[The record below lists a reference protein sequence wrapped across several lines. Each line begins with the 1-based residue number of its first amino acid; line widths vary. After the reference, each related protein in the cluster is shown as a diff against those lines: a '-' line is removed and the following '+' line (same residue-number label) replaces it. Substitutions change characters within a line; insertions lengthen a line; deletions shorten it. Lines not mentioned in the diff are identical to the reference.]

1 MRSLL
6 SHKGRIY
13 ALLLISAACMLCSGS
28 LSAQDM
34 HSGQDTSARK
44 TFTRTYDIYFRVD
57 RSDVDT
63 SFRANGET
71 IGRMRKEIDSLLSSD
86 GMRADSVVVVST
98 ASPEGRNAYNV
109 ALSGR
114 RGVSAARLVQSYW
127 PWIEPETI
135 VLSPSGEDWATFSR
149 VVREDGNIP
158 GRDEIAGIA
167 ASGAENDEKER
178 MLRER
183 RAAFYYILRNHAY
196 LMRASEIT
204 FNVSVPAIVLAPVSA
219 PQVVSLLPPPS
230 GISRP
235 ASPEGV
241 TAGKGAVPAKEKV
254 MIFAARTNLL
264 VPGLNVG
271 IEVPVG
277 TGWSVGVDYYYPWW
291 LAKSNMYCAE
301 MLGLFLDGKYWFGK
315 DRTEEDKLTG
325 HAIGAYV
332 GAGYYDYQWKKS
344 GNQGEYVDVGIDYT
358 YSIPLSQNRL
368 RMEFNV
374 GLGWIHTVAR
384 HYTPTDNYGELIRDP
399 GIRHR
404 KYNFFGPTRAS
415 VSLVVPIRV
424 NRKIKGGAE

>member
-1 MRSLL
+1 MHCPL
-6 SHKGRIY
+6 SHKGRIFVF
-13 ALLLISAACMLCSGS
+13 LLILAACLFCDGS
-28 LSAQDM
+28 LY
-34 HSGQDTSARK
+34 GQDLSPVSDTSSRK
-44 TFTRTYDIYFRVD
+44 TFSRTYNIYFRVD
-57 RSDVDT
+57 RSNIDT
-63 SFRANGET
+63 SFRSNAGT
-71 IGRMRKEIDSLLSSD
+71 ILQMKAEIDSLLSHY

-98 ASPEGRNAYNV
+98 ASPEGRNAYNI

-114 RGVSAARLVQSYW
+114 RGASAARLVQSYW
-127 PWIEPETI
+127 PGLEPETI
-135 VLSPSGEDWATFSR
+135 VVTPSGEDWDTFCR
-149 VVREDGNIP
+149 IVAGDEGIP
-158 GRDEIAGIA
+158 GREEIADIA
-167 ASGAENDEKER
+167 VSDMGNDEKEKL
-178 MLRER
+178 LRER
-183 RAAFYYILRNHAY
+183 RSAFYYILRNHAY
-196 LMRASEIT
+196 LMRASEVT
-204 FNVSVPAIVLAPVSA
+204 FNVSVPAIVLAPVSS
-219 PQVVSLLPPPS
+219 PERVSLLPPPS
-230 GISRP
+230 AISLP
-235 ASPEGV
+235 AFPERV
-241 TAGKGAVPAKEKV
+241 PAGKSAVPAKEKV

-271 IEVPVG
+271 VEVPVG

-315 DRTEEDKLTG
+315 DRTEQDKLTG

-368 RMEFNV
+368 RMEFNI

-384 HYTPTDNYGELIRDP
+384 HYTPTDNYDELIRDP